1 MKVWLKRSFFGLA
14 VLAIGFYALAAAH
27 AVDTEVT
34 AEDEE
39 YLAKIYGEEVPRPRA
54 MTSSLAGELAVISQV
69 QRAVLRIAPV
79 NGGIPQGLTREPK
92 DLFGTRKG
100 LCYDRS
106 RTIEK
111 SLRSLGFETRH
122 VYIYSLTGPEALP
135 ILKPG
140 VTSHAVTEVRTREG
154 WMVVDSNFP
163 WIAFTND
170 GRPMGM
176 AEVRADVGVG
186 QLHWAAPFEGH
197 QNIIYREPFRH
208 LFGVYSRHGRF
219 YPPFNPFPDIN
230 WSELMTHFD

>member
-1 MKVWLKRSFFGLA
+1 MKVWVKRSFFGLA
-14 VLAIGFYALAAAH
+14 VVAIGFYALAAAH

-69 QRAVLRIAPV
+69 QRAVLKIAPV

-186 QLHWAAPFEGH
+186 PTPLGSA
-197 QNIIYREPFRH
+197 
-208 LFGVYSRHGRF
+208 L
-219 YPPFNPFPDIN
+219 
-230 WSELMTHFD
+230 